1 MDSEV
6 AWGLALGGGG
16 EGGRPPTKFS
26 KMEALTGPQ
35 LSVGAALAGKGGVTF
50 FRRLQF

>member
-6 AWGLALGGGG
+6 AWVLAW
-16 EGGRPPTKFS
+16 GGRPPTKFS

>member
-6 AWGLALGGGG
+6 AWVLAWGGGG
-16 EGGRPPTKFS
+16 GPPTKFS

-35 LSVGAALAGKGGVTF
+35 LSVGVALAGKGGVTF
-50 FRRLQF
+50 FRGLQF